1 MQGFLGQGQLL
12 IVKKI
17 KHFLPILVK
26 IIRDQLRKTTLLITD
41 SKNPNYRVD
50 SKFFTDQELSAIKED
65 ILSKTEED
73 WGLDFK
79 LNYQKQD
86 DVSANAWEAIKG
98 WDGMSIV
105 LSPEDSLYGQA
116 VKKAKLQVEER
127 FGVIVSLEQFTLN
140 RWRVGR
146 QQEAHID
153 YFLDEEDNNEN
164 IVEMYTNPDSSYFD
178 YFKKYFKTKNFSTI
192 IYINDDFVGG
202 ELFFPQY
209 NDLEIKP
216 SENSA
221 ISFKGDTNHLHGV
234 KIVEEGIR
242 YTISIFWTEI

>member
-1 MQGFLGQGQLL
+1 M
-12 IVKKI
+12 
-17 KHFLPILVK
+17 
-26 IIRDQLRKTTLLITD
+26 IIDNI
-41 SKNPNYRVD
+41 SPNYRLD
-50 SKFFTDQELSAIKED
+50 DKFFTDEELSVVKND
-65 ILSKTEED
+65 ILLKTEEE

-79 LNYQKQD
+79 LNYHKQEE
-86 DVSANAWEAIKG
+86 VSPNTWEAIKG
-98 WDGMSIV
+98 WDGMSII
-105 LSPEDSLYGQA
+105 LSSQDPLYGPALQ
-116 VKKAKLQVEER
+116 KARLQVEER
-127 FGVIVSLEQFTLN
+127 FNVKVATEQFTLN

-146 QQEAHID
+146 QQQAHID
-153 YFLDEEDNNEN
+153 YFLDEEEN
-164 IVEMYTNPDSSYFD
+164 DELVIDMFSNPDSTHFD
-178 YFKKYFKTKNFSTI
+178 FFKEHFKTKNFSTI